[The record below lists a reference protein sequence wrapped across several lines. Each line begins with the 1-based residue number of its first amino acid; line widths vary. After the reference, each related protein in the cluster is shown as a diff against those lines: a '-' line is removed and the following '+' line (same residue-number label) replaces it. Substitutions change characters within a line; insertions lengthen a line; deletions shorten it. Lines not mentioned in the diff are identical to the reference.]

1 MCTAPFTAGVAQT
14 PGYTARAP
22 ASAPPSAKAAGSKR
36 QEERWDA
43 VCSLVLSLT
52 QHTFTYGTYICLPS
66 TVGFSQRDAGVGTGL
81 RRGAA
86 SSHHQVYECPS
97 PTKGW
102 PSCGLCI
109 PPHSLFQGLGHYK
122 GDLLLSASSVSP
134 FLIHHSLQPAKHA
147 LLSSKNPHPG
157 PCPSPA
163 PSPISSSQ
171 PHLCSMVPTFTSI
184 PPCIQADASHP
195 TSSIQPLQWSLV
207 STTPSF

>member
-1 MCTAPFTAGVAQT
+1 MHCPIYRWCAQT
-14 PGYTARAP
+14 PGYPARAP

-66 TVGFSQRDAGVGTGL
+66 TVGFSQRDAGVGTGF

-86 SSHHQVYECPS
+86 SSHHQVCECPS

-147 LLSSKNPHPG
+147 LLSSKNPHPS

-163 PSPISSSQ
+163 PSPISAPWSPPSPPHTPAFRLMPHT
-171 PHLCSMVPTFTSI
+171 PHLLSSHSSSHLCPLPHLSR
-184 PPCIQADASHP
+184 CAS
-195 TSSIQPLQWSLV
+195 
-207 STTPSF
+207 